1 MSTPLDPEAPP
12 AMVAATDRYINR
24 EWSWLQFNRRV
35 LAEASNPNNPVLER
49 LKFLAIFESNLDEF
63 YMVRVSGL
71 IEQESGQ
78 SGELSPDG
86 LNATEQLALICDEV
100 QALRKEVSRVWAEDL
115 HPALKAEN
123 IGFLTWD
130 ELTKDQQATLEA
142 TFRRDIFPL
151 CTPILL
157 HPNPSVPFISN
168 RSLNLAIKLLD
179 RESGLMIGRVKV
191 PSVVPRA
198 VEVGRGRYILLEDLL
213 TQHLSDFFPGVPIVG
228 SWKFRVV
235 RDADIEIREL
245 EASDLIASVEETL
258 RRRRFGDPVLV
269 EIESTMP
276 KDVADILLDHLELDE
291 TDCFRIQGLM
301 GLDVLWQLASIPRAA
316 LRFPAHTPVTIDSIT
331 NSKDLFEVIAKR
343 DLIVHHPYDSF
354 RLVDEFVASAAHDP
368 DVLGIKMT
376 LYRVGAESPI
386 VESLLAAAEKGK
398 QVAVMVELKARF
410 DENNNLIW
418 ARALERA
425 GVHVSYG
432 FAEKKVH
439 CKLALVVRREGKRV
453 RSYVHVGTGNYNPNT
468 ARIYTDFGLF
478 TSREAIA
485 ADVSELFNSLTG
497 FSRQTNYREL
507 LVSPFNVR
515 DGILDQ
521 IDQEIAIHRTRG
533 GGRIVF
539 KLNSLVDPEVI
550 DKLYQAS
557 QAGVRVDLIVRGISC
572 IRPGVA
578 GLSENIQVRS
588 IVGRFLEHGRV
599 YFFEG
604 NGHRRA
610 FIGSADM
617 MRRNLDRRVEV
628 LAPVSDPKLV
638 DLLVNEILSPQL
650 EDTLNAWIAQPDG
663 VYHRAKIPEGKKG
676 FGSQTYGMKN
686 PLGPM
691 QFGRTGTSR
700 SRVSKG

>member
-1 MSTPLDPEAPP
+1 MSRASDQAEPRVEQS
-12 AMVAATDRYINR
+12 RYVNR

-35 LAEASNPNNPVLER
+35 LAESSNPSNPLLER

-71 IEQESGQ
+71 IEQEAGQ
-78 SGELSPDG
+78 VSELSPDG
-86 LNATEQLALICDEV
+86 LSASDQLALISDEV
-100 QALRKEVSRVWAEDL
+100 KDLREEASRIWL
-115 HPALKAEN
+115 HELQPALAEEN
-123 IGFLTWD
+123 VGFLTW
-130 ELTKDQQATLEA
+130 EQLTEEQRVTLQA
-142 TFRRDIFPL
+142 TFRRDVFPL

-168 RSLNLAIKLLD
+168 RSLNLAVKLMD
-179 RESGLMIGRVKV
+179 PESGTMIGRVKV

-198 VEVGRGRYILLEDLL
+198 VEVSRGKFILLEDLL
-213 TQHLSDFFPGVPIVG
+213 VEHLKDLFPGVRILG
-228 SWKFRVV
+228 SWKFRVI

-245 EASDLIASVEETL
+245 EASDLIASIEETL
-258 RRRRFGDPVLV
+258 RRRRFGDPVML
-269 EIESTMP
+269 EIDASMP

-291 TDCFRIQGLM
+291 SDSFQVKGLM
-301 GLDVLWQLASIPRAA
+301 GLDVLWQLASLPRAS
-316 LRFPAHTPVTIDSIT
+316 LRFPPHTPAQLENIPTG
-331 NSKDLFEVIAKR
+331 KELFDAIAKR
-343 DLIVHHPYDSF
+343 DLLVHHPYDSF
-354 RLVDEFVASAAHDP
+354 RLVDEFVASAAKDP

-432 FAEKKVH
+432 FTERKVH

-453 RSYVHVGTGNYNPNT
+453 RSYVHVGTGNFNPNT
-468 ARIYTDFGLF
+468 ARIYTDIGLF
-478 TSREAIA
+478 TAREAIA

-497 FSRQTNYREL
+497 FSRQTGYREL

-515 DGILDQ
+515 DGILEQ
-521 IDQEIAIHRTRG
+521 IEKEIEIHRLRAG
-533 GGRIVF
+533 GHIIF

-557 QAGVRVDLIVRGISC
+557 QAGVKIDLIVRGISC
-572 IRPGVA
+572 IRPGVK

-588 IVGRFLEHGRV
+588 IVGRFLEHARI
-599 YFFEG
+599 YYFEG
-604 NGHRRA
+604 DGQRRA
-610 FIGSADM
+610 YIGSADM

-628 LAPVSDPKLV
+628 LSPVVDPKLV
-638 DLLVNEILSPQL
+638 DLLRNEVLAPQL
-650 EDTLNAWIAQPDG
+650 EDTLNAWIELSDG
-663 VYHRAKIPEGKKG
+663 SYVRAEAPPGRKPMS
-676 FGSQTYGMKN
+676 SQAYGIKH
-686 PLGPM
+686 PLGPL
-691 QFGRTGTSR
+691 QFGRSTMGR
-700 SRVSKG
+700 PRVSRR